1 MRTIDQVELASKR
14 VFIRADFNV
23 PLENGRA
30 ADDTRLKATLPTIRH
45 AIDAGARVVLA
56 SHLGRPK
63 GKRTPELSLAPVGVR
78 LGQLLG
84 RPVAFV
90 TDCVGPE
97 VEAKVGALAN
107 GEVLLLENLRFHPEE
122 EANDDEFAASLAR
135 LADVYVNDAFG
146 AAHRAHAST
155 AGMVERV
162 PVAVA
167 GFLMKRE
174 LEALTGLLTQPTK
187 PFVAIVG
194 GAKVSD
200 KIAVLESLLER
211 VDALLVGG
219 AMAYTFL
226 AADGHRTG
234 TSRVEK
240 DRLDTARELLA
251 SASAQ
256 NVSVELPSDHV
267 CAHSFDENAPPV
279 AVDGVDIPD
288 GLMGL
293 DIGPKTRERYA
304 TRIAAA
310 ATIFWN
316 GPMGVFEWK
325 SFSRGTTAIAEAV
338 ADSPARSVVGGG
350 DSVAALTRSGR
361 AGDITHV
368 STGGGASLELLEG
381 RTLPGVAALERT
393 KA

>member
-1 MRTIDQVELASKR
+1 
-14 VFIRADFNV
+14 
-23 PLENGRA
+23 
-30 ADDTRLKATLPTIRH
+30 
-45 AIDAGARVVLA
+45 
-56 SHLGRPK
+56 
-63 GKRTPELSLAPVGVR
+63 
-78 LGQLLG
+78 
-84 RPVAFV
+84 
-90 TDCVGPE
+90 
-97 VEAKVGALAN
+97 
-107 GEVLLLENLRFHPEE
+107 
-122 EANDDEFAASLAR
+122 
-135 LADVYVNDAFG
+135 
-146 AAHRAHAST
+146 
-155 AGMVERV
+155 MVERV

-211 VDALLVGG
+211 VDAMLVGG

-234 TSRVEK
+234 ASRVEK
-240 DRLDTARELLA
+240 DRLETARELLA

-381 RTLPGVAALERT
+381 HTLPGVAALERT